1 MTHDELIA
9 FTDKF
14 FHECLA
20 LLDLKNSDYANNDD
34 AFSGLRLAD
43 SLGICSVEDS
53 ILVRMADKL
62 SRLAHAS
69 NNRTLA
75 LDDEKI
81 EDTLRDLANYCVL
94 LAAYRAHTTEEA
106 AVVEKE
112 RMGPCWP
119 KERQPHPKPWSSC
132 WACRNAEFNGN
143 NLACNMQVELGR
155 FMANANCRL
164 FEHCLVRS
172 DK

>member
-14 FHECLA
+14 FHECIA
-20 LLDLKNSDYANNDD
+20 LLDLKNADYANNDD

-69 NNRTLA
+69 NNRGLA
-75 LDDEKI
+75 GKDEKV
-81 EDTLRDLANYCVL
+81 EDTLRKMVNDCAL
-94 LAAYRAHTTEEA
+94 LAAYREGVTATAETRA
-106 AVVEKE
+106 RK
-112 RMGPCWP
+112 G
-119 KERQPHPKPWSSC
+119 SC
-132 WACRNAEFNGN
+132 WHKSRHA
-143 NLACNMQVELGR
+143 VELEGMDVKETN
-155 FMANANCRL
+155 F
-164 FEHCLVRS
+164 
-172 DK
+172 